1 MEVKLCYHN
10 KKLGFDT
17 YLAVCS

>member
-1 MEVKLCYHN
+1 MLYYN
-10 KKLGFDT
+10 KKLGFNT

>member
-1 MEVKLCYHN
+1 MLYYN